1 MNATF
6 NSRESILYDIGV
18 KSSLRYQQFVQS
30 ESISSPNGNL
40 VVELAK
46 RISLSSPDEIPKPY
60 KRLLGNIC
68 KISSV
73 AGFLQIL
80 TSESLEIWEEYCNQ
94 SLDLRSAEH
103 AAKQKMIREE
113 MPALWP
119 NLIDILNLENA
130 SYLPGDVSSIILKM
144 IHIRRNTF
152 LHAAVL
158 SSDDYI
164 EWEDQEIEHPTQV
177 YPNWK
182 IWRYPKTYIVRNISD
197 C

>member
-40 VVELAK
+40 VVELAQ
-46 RISLSSPDEIPKPY
+46 RISLSSPDDIPKPY

-80 TSESLEIWEEYCNQ
+80 TSDSLEILEEYCNQ
-94 SLDLRSAEH
+94 SLDLRSTEH
-103 AAKQKMIREE
+103 AA
-113 MPALWP
+113 
-119 NLIDILNLENA
+119 
-130 SYLPGDVSSIILKM
+130 
-144 IHIRRNTF
+144 
-152 LHAAVL
+152 
-158 SSDDYI
+158 
-164 EWEDQEIEHPTQV
+164 
-177 YPNWK
+177 
-182 IWRYPKTYIVRNISD
+182 
-197 C
+197 

>member
-1 MNATF
+1 MN
-6 NSRESILYDIGV
+6 
-18 KSSLRYQQFVQS
+18 SLRS
-30 ESISSPNGNL
+30 RNL
-40 VVELAK
+40 LLKNSVVELVQ
-46 RISLSSPDEIPKPY
+46 RIALSLHDEIPKPY
-60 KRLLGNIC
+60 KRLLGNIY
-68 KISSV
+68 KIINV

-80 TSESLEIWEEYCNQ
+80 TSESLEILEEFCNQ
-94 SLDLRSAEH
+94 SFDIRSAEH
-103 AAKQKMIREE
+103 TAKQKMIKKE

-119 NLIDILNLENA
+119 NFIDILNLENA

-144 IHIRRNTF
+144 IHMRRNTF

>member
-40 VVELAK
+40 VVELAQ
-46 RISLSSPDEIPKPY
+46 RISLSSPDDIPKPY

-80 TSESLEIWEEYCNQ
+80 TSESLEILEEYCNQ

-119 NLIDILNLENA
+119 NLIDILNLGKCQISSRRCFFNNSKDD
-130 SYLPGDVSSIILKM
+130 SYSHYGTIFTSIS
-144 IHIRRNTF
+144 
-152 LHAAVL
+152 AAVTMFFFNYL
-158 SSDDYI
+158 F
-164 EWEDQEIEHPTQV
+164 
-177 YPNWK
+177 
-182 IWRYPKTYIVRNISD
+182 
-197 C
+197 